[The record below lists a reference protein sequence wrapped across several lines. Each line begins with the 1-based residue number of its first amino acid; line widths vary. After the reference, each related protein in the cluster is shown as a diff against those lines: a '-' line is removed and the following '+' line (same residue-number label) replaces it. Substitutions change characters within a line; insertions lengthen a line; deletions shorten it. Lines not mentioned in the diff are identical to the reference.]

1 MLVESDEEDDRS
13 RNNHVVDAD
22 IASSSRSIPVEI
34 VENNNNNYSSG
45 PDLYTDVIESM
56 LSNASYINHDTNMFI
71 GMNEIKEPNIQN
83 VEDNFT
89 GGISDNISQETS
101 NGFSYPSE
109 NFDQPQLDVDAA
121 VENSFSRISRAM
133 ETEQNYLTEEISSIC
148 SDDNRNANP
157 LNEEWV
163 DFVPTAAD
171 FDATICDASRR
182 SENCETSLIE
192 VEGSEA
198 QTDSPIEG
206 HTSNAKET
214 LQIEFNAKPSIVL
227 GETSDVEDGI
237 AGNESL
243 SEYNQADRIDMLEET
258 IEEAKTNKV
267 LFVLS
272 PTFFR
277 TWML

>member
-13 RNNHVVDAD
+13 GSNHVVDAD

-34 VENNNNNYSSG
+34 FENNNYSSG
-45 PDLYTDVIESM
+45 PDVYTDVIESM
-56 LSNASYINHDTNMFI
+56 LSHASDKNHDTNIFI

-83 VEDNFT
+83 AEDNFT
-89 GGISDNISQETS
+89 RGISDNISQETS
-101 NGFSYPSE
+101 NGFSYQTE

-121 VENSFSRISRAM
+121 VENSFSCISQEM
-133 ETEQNYLTEEISSIC
+133 ETEQNYLTEETSPIC
-148 SDDNRNANP
+148 NDDNRNANP

-171 FDATICDASRR
+171 FDATIFDASRR

-198 QTDSPIEG
+198 QTASPIEG

-214 LQIEFNAKPSIVL
+214 LQIEFNAQPSIVL

-243 SEYNQADRIDMLEET
+243 IEYNQADRIDMLEET

-272 PTFFR
+272 PTFFC